1 MASVLASAW
10 RVQAVDDVSQR
21 FTQPHMASHGLAWPR
36 MASHGLTP
44 SRAASHHLVTP
55 HAVSRRLVPLSQRNA
70 GDDPPLPPE
79 MRVKTRHATSAVTRT
94 AVNSTTSS
102 TAFHRSVMRT
112 AHNQRATSRRQRIQ
126 LRATPCDSVQLRATP
141 RNSAQL
147 RATPRRS
154 DLHSTHERSR
164 ARGHDASRR
173 FTTLEMLESLHH
185 KAACMR
191 VQVRPSS
198 TAVCMHPGSPQLCD
212 RVLTTTN
219 TCDWIRAT
227 HDASAA
233 LAATSADAVNAV
245 TAASAATTAFDAIIH
260 PFATRLSRTLF
271 GVC

>member
-10 RVQAVDDVSQR
+10 RVQTVDDVSQR

-36 MASHGLTP
+36 MASHASHGLAWPRMASHGLAWPRMASHGLAWPHMPRMASHSLTP

-126 LRATPCDSVQLRATP
+126 LGATP
-141 RNSAQL
+141 RNCAQL
-147 RATPRRS
+147 RPAF
-154 DLHSTHERSR
+154 H
-164 ARGHDASRR
+164 ARTITR
-173 FTTLEMLESLHH
+173 
-185 KAACMR
+185 K
-191 VQVRPSS
+191 
-198 TAVCMHPGSPQLCD
+198 GS
-212 RVLTTTN
+212 
-219 TCDWIRAT
+219 
-227 HDASAA
+227 
-233 LAATSADAVNAV
+233 
-245 TAASAATTAFDAIIH
+245 
-260 PFATRLSRTLF
+260 
-271 GVC
+271 